1 MTRRPAF
8 GIVALLAAVL
18 TGCNDAPDPAYQGY
32 VEGEFVRVASPIA
45 GTLVSLSVERGS
57 VVRAGD
63 PLFALEQESEAAAR
77 REAEQRVQAARARLE
92 NLEKGKRPEELAAID
107 AQHREAQAALEFSRA
122 NFQRQQKLVADG
134 FVSPNAVDSARSAY
148 ERDQAR
154 VAELAAQRRIGRL
167 PARADEIR
175 GARAEVEAAEAALA
189 QAAWRLEQKAVA
201 APAPGTVQD
210 RLYLPGEHVAAG
222 NPVVSILPPENLKL
236 RFFVPEPDLSKLKI
250 GQPVTARCDG
260 CGEAIP
266 ATVSFISTQAEFT
279 PPVIYSRERREK
291 LVFLVEAKVAPE
303 RAARL
308 HPGQPVDVRL
318 P

>member
-1 MTRRPAF
+1 MFRLRPLTALAL
-8 GIVALLAAVL
+8 VAALLS
-18 TGCNDAPDPAYQGY
+18 GCSQPSQPAYQGY

-57 VVRAGD
+57 AVKAGD
-63 PLFALEQESEAAAR
+63 PLFELEQESEAAAR
-77 REAEQRVQAARARLE
+77 REAEERVGAARARLV

-107 AQHREAQAALEFSRA
+107 AQYREAEAALEFSRA

-134 FVSPNAVDSARSAY
+134 FVSPNAVDSARAAY
-148 ERDQAR
+148 ERDRAR
-154 VAELAAQRRIGRL
+154 VAELAAQRKIGRL
-167 PARADEIR
+167 PARSDEIR
-175 GARAEVEAAEAALA
+175 AARAEVEAAEAALA

-201 APAPGTVQD
+201 APASGTVQD

-222 NPVVSILPPENLKL
+222 SPVVSILPPENLKL
-236 RFFVPEPDLSKLKI
+236 RFFVPETHLSKLKI
-250 GQPVTARCDG
+250 GQAVTAGCDG
-260 CGEAIP
+260 CGDAIP

-291 LVFLVEAKVAPE
+291 LVFLVEAKVDPE
-303 RAARL
+303 RAPRL

-318 P
+318 K